1 MFQAASSW
9 RPRGVLVACRCI
21 LSQTSA
27 GARATDPRST
37 PHHGCAPWRAE
48 SATSRRC
55 SASSGCSP
63 IRCSG
68 TRPPSRTRTSPT
80 RRSSLLTRLRL
91 RLRRSLCRSLCPC
104 VAPPCLECRGRVPRA
119 PLARTSR
126 GLHTDEPEAQGSLP
140 PGLHAL
146 YVRRTRTSLG
156 RAVRTAYRCTT
167 GAGYMGMFALEHGRC
182 AVSATPQSP
191 ALCLL
196 GLAPLALGT
205 WLRPTP
211 WRSGRA
217 AQPGGAS
224 HGRLRPGHQPRPK

>member
-1 MFQAASSW
+1 M
-9 RPRGVLVACRCI
+9 R
-21 LSQTSA
+21 
-27 GARATDPRST
+27 GARASLTAVSWLCYACSKRRPSGISLHSFSDFSRRRRSTEPRST
-37 PHHGCAPWRAE
+37 PHLHRCAPWRAE

-156 RAVRTAYRCTT
+156 RAVRIVYL
-167 GAGYMGMFALEHGRC
+167 GAPG
-182 AVSATPQSP
+182 TP
-191 ALCLL
+191 
-196 GLAPLALGT
+196 PLN
-205 WLRPTP
+205 
-211 WRSGRA
+211 A
-217 AQPGGAS
+217 A
-224 HGRLRPGHQPRPK
+224 